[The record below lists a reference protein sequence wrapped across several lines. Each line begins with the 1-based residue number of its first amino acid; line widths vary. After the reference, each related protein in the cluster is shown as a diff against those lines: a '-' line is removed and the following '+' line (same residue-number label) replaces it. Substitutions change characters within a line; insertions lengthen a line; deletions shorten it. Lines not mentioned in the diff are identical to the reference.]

1 MNIGLLN
8 VQNITYTHQASA
20 VPFPP
25 SQEENGACKW
35 LWNDAYDSAID
46 AHYTLENESFV
57 GAVSLKISE
66 ASVKGVCVLVDQ
78 KPCGAYRA
86 ETGKLTGGEIN
97 IPIGV
102 RGREVIVRLET
113 DLRDLTLEQ
122 VEILGACDDGAPMV
136 YPTPKAIEF
145 LDGSAKIKD
154 VVSKNGD
161 EDELF
166 AAAFLKQRLTER
178 FGDWQ
183 SSRGVVIVFDKTAAK
198 TYANERYTVKCSQ
211 KKLTVTAQTRLTLL
225 YGADTVLQL
234 TEAKTG
240 VRRFNCDDRPT
251 KPFRGFHFGLPSREK
266 LDFMDR
272 VFRYVLVPLR
282 YNTLFVEFA
291 GSMRFDSHPE
301 ITASWEKAIR
311 DYREGKGPRPPHV
324 LAGGETLEKAEVA
337 RLIES
342 ARELGLEIVPEV
354 QTLGHVQYI
363 TVAHPELAEIDEAA
377 EEEVK
382 DTRVEDARPD
392 AKFHH
397 CYCPSL
403 EESYQIAFDL
413 IDEIVDLV
421 KPQNYVH
428 IGHDEVYQVG
438 VCKRCRQKDP
448 AVLFAEHVTRL
459 HDHIAK
465 KGLKTVMWADMVQ
478 IPLIKPYRTQ
488 RAITMIPKDILLLD
502 FVWYFKTDADIED
515 NLLKHKFRVGVGN
528 LYSSHFPRYRYRVM
542 KPNMVGGQ
550 ISMWVECTEQDFGLN
565 GKFWDTV
572 YLSEMLWNTEGYDE
586 RNRTTYTEIIAK
598 RLQPT
603 IRDEIRGTYAPKG
616 YRTKAIRLP
625 KGAPAPQQL
634 ARLCPSA
641 LLLQGER
648 ITVGGTYERLVFEHA
663 TCTSAPRIMWVQ
675 DGVKIGDYVL
685 TYSDGAEVEIP
696 VVYAQNV
703 MAYTTT
709 YAKPMPQE
717 YYRHNGYV
725 GTWFSDPVL
734 QGKTDDGA
742 DLTVYGFVWDN
753 PHPEKEIA
761 SVVYRPVEN
770 DYCGLILA
778 GIRGLNKK

>member
-35 LWNDAYDSAID
+35 LWNDIYDSAID

-57 GAVSLKISE
+57 GAVSLKIGE

-97 IPIGV
+97 IPVGV
-102 RGREVIVRLET
+102 RGREVTVRLET
-113 DLRDLTLEQ
+113 DLRDLTIES
-122 VEILGACDDGAPMV
+122 VEILGASDDGNPMV

-145 LDGSAKIKD
+145 LEGSAKIKD

-161 EDELF
+161 DDELF
-166 AAAFLKQRLTER
+166 AVTFLKQRLTER

-198 TYANERYTVKCSQ
+198 TYNGERYTVKNSK
-211 KKLTVTAQTRLTLL
+211 KKLAVTAQTRLTLL

-234 TEAKTG
+234 TEAKKG
-240 VRRFNCDDRPT
+240 VHRFNCDDRPT
-251 KPFRGFHFGLPSREK
+251 KPFRGFHCCLPSRSNFE
-266 LDFMDR
+266 FMDR
-272 VFRYVLVPLR
+272 LFRYVLIPMR
-282 YNTLFVEFA
+282 FNTLFVEIT
-291 GSMRFDSHPE
+291 GSMRYDSHPE
-301 ITASWEKAIR
+301 ITAGWEKAIINHR
-311 DYREGKGPRPPHV
+311 QGKGPRPPHV
-324 LAGGETLEKAEVA
+324 HADGETLEKEEVA
-337 RLIES
+337 RFVES
-342 ARELGLEIVPEV
+342 ARVLGLEIIPEV

-363 TVAHPELAEIDEAA
+363 TVAHPELAEIDEVA
-377 EEEVK
+377 EEAVK
-382 DTRVEDARPD
+382 DTRTEDARPD
-392 AKFHH
+392 AAFHH
-397 CYCPSL
+397 CYCPSM

-413 IDEIVDLV
+413 IDEIVEV
-421 KPQNYVH
+421 CKPQHYVH
-428 IGHDEVYQVG
+428 IGHDEVYQIG

-515 NLLKHKFRVGVGN
+515 NLLKHGFSVAVGN
-528 LYSSHFPRYRYRVM
+528 LYSSHFPRYRSRM
-542 KPNMVGGQ
+542 LKKNMVGGQ
-550 ISMWVECTEQDFGLN
+550 ISLWVSSDEASMGRN
-565 GKFWDTV
+565 GKLWDVV
-572 YLSEMLWNTEGYDE
+572 YLSQMLWNPEDYDE
-586 RNRTTYTEIIAK
+586 RNRRTYTELIAK
-598 RLQPT
+598 YLQPKL
-603 IRDEIRGTYAPKG
+603 RDELHGQYAPRG
-616 YRTKAIRLP
+616 YRKTQIRLP
-625 KGAPAPQQL
+625 HGEPAPAEL
-634 ARLCPSA
+634 RAFCPKA
-641 LLLQGER
+641 ILPNGEE
-648 ITVGGTYERLVFEHA
+648 IAVDACFDRLVFEHA
-663 TCTSAPRIMWVQ
+663 TLCNAPRIMWTPSNI
-675 DGVKIGDYVL
+675 KIGDYRVR
-685 TYSDGAEVEIP
+685 YADGSEAEIP
-696 VVYAQNV
+696 VCYAENV
-703 MAYTTT
+703 MAYNTS
-709 YAKPMPQE
+709 YATPMPQE

-734 QGKTDDGA
+734 QGKADDGS
-742 DLTVYGFVWDN
+742 DLTVYGYVWEN

-761 SVVYRPVEN
+761 TVTYRPVEN
-770 DYCGLILA
+770 DYCGLLLA
-778 GIRGLNKK
+778 ALSGYKQK